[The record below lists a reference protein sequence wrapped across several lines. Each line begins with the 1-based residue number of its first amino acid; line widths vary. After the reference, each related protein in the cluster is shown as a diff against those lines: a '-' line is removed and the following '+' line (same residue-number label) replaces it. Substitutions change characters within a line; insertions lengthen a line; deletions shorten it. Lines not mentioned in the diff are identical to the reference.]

1 MVRRENPCEEQGE
14 WRSQYTLGTPGEM
27 ACQVQGPAGLGQH
40 EIRGLCPEK
49 MSERWS
55 GARSQRS
62 FGTFM
67 RNLDFSLCVVKN
79 KQKITWNV
87 FYRTGIICFLILKCV
102 CAEQRLEEIEWTIS
116 DHGRPSSDLGER

>member
-1 MVRRENPCEEQGE
+1 MRREKPCEEQGE

-55 GARSQRS
+55 GAKSQD
-62 FGTFM
+62 GTFM
-67 RNLDFSLCVVKN
+67 RNLNFSLCVVKN
-79 KQKITWNV
+79 KKSHGMSS
-87 FYRTGIICFLILKCV
+87 TGRVL
-102 CAEQRLEEIEWTIS
+102 S
-116 DHGRPSSDLGER
+116 DFSF